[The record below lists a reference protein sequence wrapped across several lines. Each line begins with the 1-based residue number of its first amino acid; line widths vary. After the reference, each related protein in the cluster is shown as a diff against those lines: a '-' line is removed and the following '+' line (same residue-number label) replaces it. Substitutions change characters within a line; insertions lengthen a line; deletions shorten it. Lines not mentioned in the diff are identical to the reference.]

1 VTSSPFE
8 RAGAALQEAVYQQWR
23 DWTSYLRAHLTLL
36 DARAAERQVAFERDE
51 TLAARTRQ
59 AHAVLDG
66 LPHARRALF
75 DELYEAR
82 RQELHATSASASDG
96 MANDPDRVERAALDA
111 LLHEATGGDD
121 PAGWGVVP
129 IREGST
135 ITWYEVNV
143 AALQAA
149 PTAATYALGAADE
162 GQMRTRYALAGL
174 LIGGGVLFLL
184 VWFLWP
190 RGQIA
195 LTPAALS
202 AATVNGAPLAPWP
215 IVGLLIE
222 APGTAPTTL
231 AVGTSATGEHDAIW
245 DAEHLVPLRLCLP
258 ADVLSSAT
266 TVTLLSGDGHPD
278 RVYTIAPDAPPRPGL
293 LLRPCSGDAPPR
305 AATLGQILTPPDAA
319 PGETHTLADGE
330 TATLAALTLSGPGDD
345 PTLPTGQARLVVQ
358 AEAQFTDWAAY
369 APTLLLA
376 NGQALLPAEAP
387 VITTGMTT
395 LHYLIP
401 LPAADTPVVW
411 SLTPPG
417 TQRPSRWRTT
427 ISVPPDRATV
437 VRETIR
443 LSSVALDLRA
453 STLTLT
459 VTVQNARNQPFVFTP
474 DDIRLT
480 RGTATEPLPLTLP
493 EPAALNAPLAPSA
506 TRTLVL
512 SAALPSALTDP
523 LILTVGAQRVRLTL
537 DR

>member
-1 VTSSPFE
+1 MTSSPFE
-8 RAGAALQEAVYQQWR
+8 RAGAALQEAVHQQWR
-23 DWTSYLRAHLTLL
+23 DWTGYLRAHLTLL

-82 RQELHATSASASDG
+82 RQELHATPAAAADG
-96 MANDPDRVERAALDA
+96 VANDPDRIERAALDA

-162 GQMRTRYALAGL
+162 GQMRARYALAGL

-190 RGQIA
+190 RNQ
-195 LTPAALS
+195 TVFSPAAPS

-215 IVGLLIE
+215 IVGLRVE
-222 APGTAPTTL
+222 AAGAAPTTL
-231 AVGTSATGEHDAIW
+231 SVGTSATGQTDAIW
-245 DAEHLVPLRLCLP
+245 DAEHLAPLRLCLP
-258 ADVLSSAT
+258 ADVLD
-266 TVTLLSGDGHPD
+266 TVTSLTLLSGEGKPD
-278 RVYTIAPDAPPRPGL
+278 RVYTITTDAPPRPDL

-305 AATLGQILTPPDAA
+305 AATLEQISALPDAA
-319 PGETHTLADGE
+319 PGEAHTLADGE
-330 TATLAALTLSGPGDD
+330 TAMLAALTLSGPGDD
-345 PTLPTGQARLVVQ
+345 PTLPTGQASLVVQ
-358 AEAQFTDWAAY
+358 AEAPFTDWAAY

-387 VITTGMTT
+387 TVTENGTA

-401 LPAADTPVVW
+401 LPTADTPVVW

-427 ISVPPDRATV
+427 IPAPPDRATV
-437 VRETIR
+437 VREAIR
-443 LSSVALDLRA
+443 LRSVEPERVA

-459 VTVQNARNQPFVFTP
+459 VTVQNARDQPFILTR

-480 RGTATEPLPLTLP
+480 RGTTTEPLPLTLP
-493 EPAALNAPLAPSA
+493 EPAALNAPLAPGA

-512 SAALPSALTDP
+512 SAAVPSALTDP
-523 LILTVGAQRVRLTL
+523 LILTVGAQRVRLTPE
-537 DR
+537 

>member
-8 RAGAALQEAVYQQWR
+8 RAGAALQEAVHQQWR
-23 DWTSYLRAHLTLL
+23 DWTGYLRAHLTLL

-51 TLAARTRQ
+51 TLAAHIRQ

-82 RQELHATSASASDG
+82 RQELHATPAAAADG
-96 MANDPDRVERAALDA
+96 VANDPDRVERTALDA

-121 PAGWGVVP
+121 PTGWGIVP
-129 IREGST
+129 IREGSA

-190 RGQIA
+190 RNQTA
-195 LTPAALS
+195 LTPAAPS
-202 AATVNGAPLAPWP
+202 AATVNGAPIASWP
-215 IVGLLIE
+215 IIGLRVESAGI
-222 APGTAPTTL
+222 TPTTL
-231 AVGTSATGEHDAIW
+231 SVGTSATGQTDAIW

-258 ADVLSSAT
+258 IDVLNSAT
-266 TVTLLSGDGHPD
+266 SVTLLSGDGHPD
-278 RVYTIAPDAPPRPGL
+278 RIYTITPDARPRPDL
-293 LLRPCSGDAPPR
+293 LLRPCSGDASPR
-305 AATLGQILTPPDAA
+305 AATLAQIVTPPDAA

-376 NGQALLPAEAP
+376 NGQTLLPAEAP
-387 VITTGMTT
+387 VITAGMTT
-395 LHYLIP
+395 LHYLIS
-401 LPAADTPVVW
+401 LPTADTTVVW
-411 SLTPPG
+411 SLTPPD

-437 VRETIR
+437 VQQAIR
-443 LSSVALDLRA
+443 LSNVEPERVA

-459 VTVQNARNQPFVFTP
+459 VTVQNARNLPFILTR

-480 RGTATEPLPLTLP
+480 RETATEPLPLTLP
-493 EPAALNAPLAPSA
+493 EPAALSAPLAPGA

-537 DR
+537 E